1 MTNTDVKMHAL
12 VLIYHLQM
20 ERLLLLKVKNSQRHV
35 ALRMNVVLTQ
45 IHGTRTPCLLSA
57 VPKDYKSVT
66 SLLEIQSS
74 KIFSKDVVEL
84 ESTGVLTLMI
94 TVNQSLITDIVV
106 ILDSSGAKIKV
117 LALT

>member
-57 VPKDYKSVT
+57 VPKVYKSAT
-66 SLLEIQSS
+66 SQQVIQSS
-74 KIFSKDVVEL
+74 IISFKDVVEL

>member
-1 MTNTDVKMHAL
+1 MTNTSVKTCVL
-12 VLIYHLQM
+12 VLIYHLST
-20 ERLLLLKVKNSQRHV
+20 ERLLFQMVKNSQRHV
-35 ALRMNVVLTQ
+35 ALKMNVVLTQ
-45 IHGTRTPCLLSA
+45 THGTRTPCLLSA
-57 VPKDYKSVT
+57 VLKVYKSAT
-66 SLLEIQSS
+66 SQQVIQSS
-74 KIFSKDVVEL
+74 IISFKDVVEL